1 MTALERSRNRLPIAP
16 DGPALVTPPPP
27 IERRRRVDPRRRK
40 VLLIQP
46 RLGFS
51 GVFVVHMPLGPLYA
65 AAELVARGIEV
76 EVLDLRLHPETWREA
91 VRAKLSDETLLVG
104 LSVMTGQ
111 PIRHA
116 IELGRL
122 VKSVDPDVAVS
133 WGGPHVTFAPDSVMD
148 EPSCDY
154 AISGYASR
162 PLDQLVRALMEGRDP
177 STIPGVSSRR
187 ADGGFVRTP
196 EIKEFE
202 HIPFGQIPYHLVGD
216 ARDYGQ
222 LDDGRIVF
230 SMYSV
235 LGCPY
240 QCTFCS
246 SPAQYRG
253 TPGKLWVKLEAVEVV
268 DHIEYVMDRFRAG
281 YIYFIDDDSFVSL
294 KHVEGILDEIDRR
307 GLKIPLGFRGARI
320 NEIKRMSDGFLS
332 RLAAAGTDIM
342 HVGAESGSDRIL
354 KLIKKDCTVED
365 ILACNRKLARHPEIT
380 VGYNFMIGLPSETLA
395 ELHATRDLWL
405 RLLDENPRAIIFT
418 PNKFRPLPGT
428 ELFDLAVKEWN
439 YTPPRTLEDWA
450 DIELESDTAFPWY
463 PDGMERFCN
472 LLFVSSYFVDDKIFR
487 FSKGGTPF
495 YRAIRAAV
503 QAYGPVARWRLRH
516 GYDQLLFE
524 HPAYHALRKGILA
537 LQLHAPKLWER
548 LNPPPARTG

>member
-1 MTALERSRNRLPIAP
+1 MNALERQRIQLPIVRSAAPPAAP
-16 DGPALVTPPPP
+16 D
-27 IERRRRVDPRRRK
+27 RRRIDPRRRK

-65 AAELVARGIEV
+65 AAEIVARGIEV

-122 VKSVDPDVAVS
+122 VKSIDPGVAVA
-133 WGGPHVTFAPDSVMD
+133 WGGPHVTFAPESVMD

-154 AISGYASR
+154 AISSYASK
-162 PLDQLVRALMEGRDP
+162 PLDQLVRALMEGTDP
-177 STIPGVSSRR
+177 SVIPGVSMRR
-187 ADGGFVRTP
+187 DGVVVRTP
-196 EIKEFE
+196 EAKEFE
-202 HIPFGQIPYHLVGD
+202 HIPFRQIPYHLVGD
-216 ARDYGQ
+216 PRSYGQ

-253 TPGKLWVKLEAVEVV
+253 TPGKLWVRLEAAEVV
-268 DHIEYVMDRFRAG
+268 DHIEYVMDRYNAG

-320 NEIKRMSDGFLS
+320 NEIKRMSDEFLS

-380 VGYNFMIGLPSETLA
+380 IGYNFMIGLPSETLA

-428 ELFDLAVKEWN
+428 ELFDLAIKEWG
-439 YTPPRTLEDWA
+439 YKPPRTLEEWA
-450 DIELESDTAFPWY
+450 DVELESDTTFPWY

-487 FSKGGTPF
+487 FSKGNTPF

-516 GYDQLLFE
+516 GYDQFLFE

-537 LQLHAPKLWER
+537 LQTGAPGLWNR
-548 LNPPPARTG
+548 LNPAPSRAG